1 MISKC
6 NDDDLTRHLW
16 ILQAFTESLVG
27 SLTVE
32 GAVQPREIV
41 EALPVSQLSVKVYV
55 TGVCQQLVDSC
66 LSVLCERSTLQL
78 R

>member
-27 SLTVE
+27 SLRRRRAA
-32 GAVQPREIV
+32 GLLR
-41 EALPVSQLSVKVYV
+41 
-55 TGVCQQLVDSC
+55 
-66 LSVLCERSTLQL
+66 TL
-78 R
+78 

>member
-1 MISKC
+1 
-6 NDDDLTRHLW
+6 
-16 ILQAFTESLVG
+16 
-27 SLTVE
+27 
-32 GAVQPREIV
+32 
-41 EALPVSQLSVKVYV
+41 VKVYV